1 MLYVCCDLLCKGT
14 TKNAMRG
21 FLKSQICFAE
31 KPLTQIQHKLS
42 AEKSRNVCVEKQSL
56 TEYSYL

>member
-21 FLKSQICFAE
+21 FFKSQICFAE
-31 KPLTQIQHKLS
+31 KPLTQI
-42 AEKSRNVCVEKQSL
+42 
-56 TEYSYL
+56 